1 MVVFGH
7 EEPEEVDRKENIEQ
21 LPVGETNRKKL
32 VNICKTRR
40 VARVE
45 AFEVFHQ
52 VLPAV
57 SQTFENISSNS
68 SWNAE
73 SRQKTSSLL
82 LSLTQFQFLLV
93 MIVVSVPTLFA
104 CASYSIEYSNRS
116 DQQLI

>member
-73 SRQKTSSLL
+73 SRQKNIFFTAL
-82 LSLTQFQFLLV
+82 
-93 MIVVSVPTLFA
+93 
-104 CASYSIEYSNRS
+104 SYSIPVLIGYDCSFCSNSLCLR
-116 DQQLI
+116 